1 MDIFLVGKSDT
12 VDWDQSYVDRGQGG
26 RFEATYEVIDNDTQD
41 PDEQEFNDERMK
53 LIDESYKII
62 Y

>member
-1 MDIFLVGKSDT
+1 MGKIVIVIERGLVQKVLGKDIATDT
-12 VDWDQSYVDRGQGG
+12 EV
-26 RFEATYEVIDNDTQD
+26 EVIDNDTQD
-41 PDEQEFNDERMK
+41 FDEQEFNDERMK

>member
-1 MDIFLVGKSDT
+1 MGKIVIVIERGLVQKVLGKDVDVDT
-12 VDWDQSYVDRGQGG
+12 EV
-26 RFEATYEVIDNDTQD
+26 EVIDNDTQD
-41 PDEQEFNDERMK
+41 PDEQEFNDGRMK

>member
-1 MDIFLVGKSDT
+1 MGKIVIYIERGLVQTVFGKDIAADT
-12 VDWDQSYVDRGQGG
+12 EV
-26 RFEATYEVIDNDTQD
+26 EVIDNDTQD